1 MTTLVMG
8 KHFFRLTS
16 GTIGGLVLGT
26 DLSAETV
33 LLVRT
38 RSRRRKCRFQAF

>member
-1 MTTLVMG
+1 MTILVMG

-16 GTIGGLVLGT
+16 GASGVLVMGT

-33 LLVRT
+33 L
-38 RSRRRKCRFQAF
+38 